1 VSAFPASPA
10 ERKDNPMTIARHH
23 RTPIMH
29 RVVEHNGILYLGGMV
44 AEDKSLPMGGQTEQ
58 ALARIG
64 ALLEQHGSGKSKV
77 LSATVFVTDLKQKPA
92 MDAAWT
98 AFFGDDLPT
107 RATVGVNELGPGT
120 LVEIVVTAATR

>member
-1 VSAFPASPA
+1 MPV
-10 ERKDNPMTIARHH
+10 TITRHQ

-29 RVVEHNGILYLGGMV
+29 RVVEHNGVLHLGGMV
-44 AEDKSLPMGGQTEQ
+44 AEDKALSMHGQTEQ

-64 ALLEQHGSGKSKV
+64 ALLAQHGSDKSNV

-98 AFFGDDLPT
+98 DFFGDDLPT

-120 LVEIVVTAATR
+120 LVEIVVTAVVR